1 MSKQPF
7 FIFSLLMLI
16 LSIHSCQSGQ
26 QETAAE
32 ERAVLSEGAQAI
44 SLLGETLYSKGPS
57 IQLIEQYEAAKS
69 AYEAHPDNVDTLI
82 WYGRRA
88 AYMGNY
94 REAIDIYSIGLK
106 HFPDNAKLYRHRGH
120 RYITV
125 REFDNAI
132 KDLEKGSEL
141 IKDTEDEVE
150 PDGMPNELGIPI
162 STLHGNIYYHLGLAY
177 YLKNDRERSLQAFKK
192 CLDAAVNDDNIVS
205 ATHWIYM
212 ILRRMLLP
220 DLAEKYLGPIFPGM
234 DVVENKAYYQ
244 MCLFY
249 KGLMTLEDLEEQN
262 RSSISS
268 DAITYGIGNWYY
280 YNDQEARA
288 REIYEGILEKNS
300 WNSFGYIA
308 AEADLVNLLGE

>member
-1 MSKQPF
+1 MPNQKCPLF
-7 FIFSLLMLI
+7 LGLVII
-16 LSIHSCQSGQ
+16 LGLFSCQSNR
-26 QETAAE
+26 EEAAVE
-32 ERAVLSEGAQAI
+32 ATAVLSEGAQAI
-44 SLLGETLYSKGPS
+44 SLRGEPLFSKGPN
-57 IQLIEQYEAAKS
+57 IQLIEQYNAAK
-69 AYEAHPDNVDTLI
+69 AAFEAHPDNVDTLI

-94 REAIDIYSIGLK
+94 REAIDIYSIGIER
-106 HFPDNAKLYRHRGH
+106 FPDNPRLYRHRGH
-120 RYITV
+120 RYLTV
-125 REFDNAI
+125 REFNNAI

-141 IKDTEDEVE
+141 IQNTEDEVE
-150 PDGMPNELGIPI
+150 PDGMPNELGVPV

-177 YLKNDRERSLQAFKK
+177 YFKNDRERSLKAFQK

-212 ILRRMLLP
+212 ILQRMLLP
-220 DLAEKYLGPIFPGM
+220 DLAEKYLAPIFTEM

-249 KGLMTLEDLEEQN
+249 KGLMTLDELEAQS
-262 RSSISS
+262 RSSTSS

-280 YNDQEARA
+280 YNQQQDKAK
-288 REIYEGILEKNS
+288 EIFEELIKKDS

-308 AEADLVNLLGE
+308 AEADLVNLFGE